1 MRSICAHAILGGKKS
16 LVCHIRFVQR
26 WDWGSHFVLKN
37 MNWWKDWVPVSH
49 GSEANWTEMLQHE
62 HTCCT
67 FTLPSECP
75 LSPALPCQKATCSSW
90 LQLNGKLEILTID
103 LVVHKLVE
111 MCSREETLTS
121 PLTTQGGHTSTK
133 PGGFT
138 IKASTDLLPLILPV
152 WIFVCVCLCLCVSR
166 KHEDHLGGGERT
178 EIAGFTIN
186 QGRKLLD
193 KKKQFHELFFFLSL
207 SLLFESVKHH
217 KSSGW
222 EIDWRASVRDLYPL
236 PFSNP
241 ISPPLQ
247 PFPKWFGCEDAVEA
261 LLRGNTH
268 THVHTPRVTRA
279 TRGM

>member
-1 MRSICAHAILGGKKS
+1 MCTRYTRGKKKS

-133 PGGFT
+133 PGGFS
-138 IKASTDLLPLILPV
+138 IKASTDLLPLILTCLDFRLCV
-152 WIFVCVCLCLCVSR
+152 LVCVCFKETWRSS
-166 KHEDHLGGGERT
+166 GGES
-178 EIAGFTIN
+178 A
-186 QGRKLLD
+186 QKLQASQSI
-193 KKKQFHELFFFLSL
+193 KE
-207 SLLFESVKHH
+207 ES
-217 KSSGW
+217 
-222 EIDWRASVRDLYPL
+222 
-236 PFSNP
+236 
-241 ISPPLQ
+241 
-247 PFPKWFGCEDAVEA
+247 C
-261 LLRGNTH
+261 
-268 THVHTPRVTRA
+268 
-279 TRGM
+279 

>member
-1 MRSICAHAILGGKKS
+1 
-16 LVCHIRFVQR
+16 
-26 WDWGSHFVLKN
+26 

-133 PGGFT
+133 PGGFS
-138 IKASTDLLPLILPV
+138 IKASTDLLPLILTCLDFRLCV
-152 WIFVCVCLCLCVSR
+152 LVCVCFKETWRSS
-166 KHEDHLGGGERT
+166 GGERT

-193 KKKQFHELFFFLSL
+193 KKKQFHKLFFFLSL

-217 KSSGW
+217 KSSG
-222 EIDWRASVRDLYPL
+222 
-236 PFSNP
+236 
-241 ISPPLQ
+241 
-247 PFPKWFGCEDAVEA
+247 
-261 LLRGNTH
+261 
-268 THVHTPRVTRA
+268 
-279 TRGM
+279 

>member
-1 MRSICAHAILGGKKS
+1 MRSICAHAILGEKKS

-138 IKASTDLLPLILPV
+138 IKTSTDLLPLILPV

-166 KHEDHLGGGERT
+166 KHEDHLGGGAHRNCRLHNQSRKK
-178 EIAGFTIN
+178 AARQKKTISWIV
-186 QGRKLLD
+186 
-193 KKKQFHELFFFLSL
+193 FFPLS
-207 SLLFESVKHH
+207 FFIIWV
-217 KSSGW
+217 
-222 EIDWRASVRDLYPL
+222 
-236 PFSNP
+236 
-241 ISPPLQ
+241 
-247 PFPKWFGCEDAVEA
+247 C
-261 LLRGNTH
+261 
-268 THVHTPRVTRA
+268 
-279 TRGM
+279 

>member
-1 MRSICAHAILGGKKS
+1 
-16 LVCHIRFVQR
+16 
-26 WDWGSHFVLKN
+26 

-90 LQLNGKLEILTID
+90 QQLNGKLEILTID

-166 KHEDHLGGGERT
+166 KHEDHLGGGAHRNCRLHNQSRKK
-178 EIAGFTIN
+178 AARQKKTISWIV
-186 QGRKLLD
+186 
-193 KKKQFHELFFFLSL
+193 FFPLS
-207 SLLFESVKHH
+207 FFIIWV
-217 KSSGW
+217 
-222 EIDWRASVRDLYPL
+222 
-236 PFSNP
+236 
-241 ISPPLQ
+241 
-247 PFPKWFGCEDAVEA
+247 C
-261 LLRGNTH
+261 
-268 THVHTPRVTRA
+268 
-279 TRGM
+279 